1 MSGAMPIA
9 ASRLPSAGRIR
20 RLGVGMALLALVV
33 DQASKLWLL
42 RIFDLPGRQ
51 QVRLMPWLDLVMA
64 WNRGISYS
72 LLTADS
78 DAGRWLLIA
87 GTLAAIGLLGV
98 WLWRVRSPL
107 TGIAL
112 GLLIGGALGNVVD
125 RVAYGAVADFVY
137 FHVGGFHWYIFNGAD
152 CAIVVG
158 VALLLVDMVSPHR
171 EAVVEPPGVR
181 P

>member
-1 MSGAMPIA
+1 MPIA
-9 ASRLPSAGRIR
+9 ASRRPSADRIR
-20 RLGVGMALLALVV
+20 RLGIGMAFVALVI

-42 RIFDLPGRQ
+42 RVFDLPGRQ

-78 DAGRWLLIA
+78 DTGRWLLIA
-87 GTLAAIGLLGV
+87 GTLAAIVLLGV
-98 WLWRVRSPL
+98 WLWRVRSSL

-112 GLLIGGALGNVVD
+112 GLLIGGALGNVID

-137 FHVGGFHWYIFNGAD
+137 FHVGAFHWYIFNGAD
-152 CAIVVG
+152 CAIVLG
-158 VALLLVDMVSPHR
+158 VVLLLVDMASPHR
-171 EAVVEPPGVR
+171 ETAAEIPPAR

>member
-1 MSGAMPIA
+1 MPIV
-9 ASRLPSAGRIR
+9 ASPRPSADPIR
-20 RLGVGMALLALVV
+20 YLGVGMALLALAI

-51 QVRLMPWLDLVMA
+51 QVRLTPWLDLVMA

-78 DAGRWLLIA
+78 DVGRWLLIV

-98 WLWRVRSPL
+98 WLWRVHSPL
-107 TGIAL
+107 TGVAL
-112 GLLIGGALGNVVD
+112 GLLIGGALGNVID
-125 RVAYGAVADFVY
+125 RIAYGAVADFVY
-137 FHVGGFHWYIFNGAD
+137 FHVGAFHWYIFNGAD
-152 CAIVVG
+152 CAIVLG
-158 VALLLVDMVSPHR
+158 VALLLVDMVSPR
-171 EAVVEPPGVR
+171 RGTAAETPPAR